1 MKIIAP
7 DWYPKFRCK
16 AGECK
21 HTCCA
26 GWEIDI
32 DEASRARYEAL
43 PGEMGERLRKAM
55 AADESGAHF
64 RLTEAGRCPL
74 LNDNGLCDLI
84 LSSGEGALCQT
95 CTDHPR
101 FRHFYKGW
109 VEIGLGLCC
118 EEAARLL
125 LTKETPFDLVELA
138 DDGVEEKL
146 DEVEL
151 AVSACRTIFMIKML
165 GRKDPLEKRMASM
178 AKVCKLAHLA
188 VSPQETAAFFRKLE
202 RLDDQWL
209 SYLDVLA
216 ASSQWK
222 TIPAEWEVPLTQLT
236 AYLLFRH
243 FPDSIEDNT
252 MEQRVGVCLLLCR
265 VVAQIFLSGTE
276 QTMDAL
282 VEIVRMMSSEIE
294 YSDRNF
300 QVLLDEFPLI
310 SPDSESDVESD
321 SESDSE
327 SDLE

>member
-1 MKIIAP
+1 M
-7 DWYPKFRCK
+7 
-16 AGECK
+16 
-21 HTCCA
+21 
-26 GWEIDI
+26 
-32 DEASRARYEAL
+32 
-43 PGEMGERLRKAM
+43 
-55 AADESGAHF
+55 
-64 RLTEAGRCPL
+64 
-74 LNDNGLCDLI
+74 
-84 LSSGEGALCQT
+84 
-95 CTDHPR
+95 
-101 FRHFYKGW
+101 
-109 VEIGLGLCC
+109 GLGLCC

-151 AVSACRTIFMIKML
+151 AVSACRTIFMVKIL
-165 GRKDPLEKRMASM
+165 GRSVPLEERMTSM
-178 AKVCKLAHLA
+178 AKICTLAHLA

-209 SYLDVLA
+209 VDLDVLA

-222 TIPAEWEVPLTQLT
+222 TIPAEWEVPFTQLT

-252 MEQRVGVCLLLCR
+252 MELRVGVCLLLCR
-265 VVAQIFLSGTE
+265 VVAQIFLCGPE

-294 YSDRNF
+294 YSDQNF
-300 QVLLDEFPLI
+300 QTLLNEFPLTL
-310 SPDSESDVESD
+310 PGSESDSD
-321 SESDSE
+321 YDSDFDSE